1 MDSFGTHITKLLNFE
16 LKLMAN
22 NNNNNRAP
30 VKKKY
35 GENKAKRAI
44 KYKRV
49 VGSHYKRVMGSQI
62 LIYRI
67 YNFFW
72 CRRGSRQS
80 CTPPHPPSCWKDDV
94 MMRCE
99 GVVGGKM
106 GVG

>member
-80 CTPPHPPSCWKDDV
+80 CTPPPPPPELL
-94 MMRCE
+94 E
-99 GVVGGKM
+99 G
-106 GVG
+106 